1 MSNPESDLYTDVRI
15 RGILGRVYH
24 CQATNRVVGIH
35 TEGKFAGQITKA
47 QPVSEQQLKILQ
59 KLNKID

>member
-47 QPVSEQQLKILQ
+47 QPVSA
-59 KLNKID
+59 NN